1 VSRRGGAA
9 SFAGGQFDEG
19 DMMASIQID
28 LSEIAEL
35 GTQVAING
43 ALRAGEVQG
52 VDDLFEFLV
61 GIAILIYEIAP

>member
-1 VSRRGGAA
+1 VSRSEGAP
-9 SFAGGQFDEG
+9 SFTDGQLEKG
-19 DMMASIQID
+19 DIMALIQID

-43 ALRAGEVQG
+43 ALRAGEIQG

>member
-1 VSRRGGAA
+1 VSRRGGALR
-9 SFAGGQFDEG
+9 FADGQFEKG
-19 DMMASIQID
+19 DIMALIQID